1 MFPILLFVMSDEEQA
16 DKEVPMGVGAK
27 LKLGKLPKPPKAA
40 HIMGPGIILAAM
52 GIGMGEIVMWPRM
65 ALMWGPGVL
74 WLALVGFTIQ
84 YFVQKE
90 MSRWVTATGESF
102 FQATTRIGF
111 NKLFSW
117 LFFLS
122 APLIYFWPGWIG
134 IAGQVLSNA
143 LGQPFGEMSWQIFA
157 VMGVVAILILLTVS
171 PVVYDLIK
179 KVMTGAIIISS
190 TLVIIVALMVATPE
204 RVFAV
209 LKGFVSFGYW
219 VPEMSSKLFMPF
231 VVGSIAYA
239 GPSGMQQIWYTLWC
253 RDEGMGMGAYM
264 GKITGLFGR
273 EESVPEAGYTF
284 DTDDSEEMEKWR
296 GWRAYCNFDARVL
309 FYAMSIILTFFYVL
323 LQMGALSIDPNL
335 MELERTGKSLA
346 IITGMGEVF
355 NKYIGPWASTMF
367 FLVAFVQIWNT
378 GFGVYD
384 GYARGQADIIYYN
397 VPAARKI
404 HLSKWY
410 YIFLYGTLIPA
421 CVTFFIVK
429 KPLVLVTVGTWL
441 AAFAMAFYCPLLA
454 YVNNRLLPKALRPK
468 WYQTLWL
475 IIGTVFYWGMILY
488 SLSIGALPK

>member
-1 MFPILLFVMSDEEQA
+1 LDMSEKGDEGFEGV
-16 DKEVPMGVGAK
+16 EMGAGPR
-27 LKLGKLPKPPKAA
+27 LRLGKLPKPPNAR
-40 HIMGPGIILAAM
+40 HLLGPGIVLAAM
-52 GIGMGEIVMWPRM
+52 GIGMGEMVMWPRM

-102 FQATTRIGF
+102 FQATARIGY
-111 NKLFSW
+111 NKIFSW
-117 LFFLS
+117 LFFFS
-122 APLIYFWPGWIG
+122 APVIYFWPGWIG
-134 IAGQVLSNA
+134 TAGQILSSA
-143 LGQPFGEMSWQIFA
+143 LGEPFGEASWQVFA
-157 VMGVVAILILLTVS
+157 VLGVVAILILLTVS
-171 PVVYDLIK
+171 PVVYKVIE

-190 TLVIIVALMVATPE
+190 VLVILVALFVATPE
-204 RVFAV
+204 RIFAV

-219 VPEMSSKLFMPF
+219 HPEMSSRLFIPF

-253 RDEGMGMGAYM
+253 RDNGMGMGAYM
-264 GKITGLFGR
+264 GRITGLFGK
-273 EESVPEAGYTF
+273 EESIPEAGYTF
-284 DTDDSEEMEKWR
+284 DVNDPEEQEKWL
-296 GWRAYCNFDARVL
+296 GWRRYCNFDARVL

-323 LQMGALSIDPNL
+323 LQLGALSIDPTL
-335 MELERTGKSLA
+335 IELERTGKSLA

-355 NKYIGPWASTMF
+355 SRNLGPLAATTF
-367 FLVAFVQIWNT
+367 FFVAFLQIWNT

-384 GYARGQADIIYYN
+384 GYARGQADILYSN

-421 CVTFFIVK
+421 CAAFFIAK
-429 KPLVLVTVGTWL
+429 KPLVLVTMGTWL

-454 YVNNRLLPKALRPK
+454 YVNNRLLPEELRPK

-475 IIGTVFYWGMILY
+475 LIGTVFYWGMILY

>member
-1 MFPILLFVMSDEEQA
+1 MSEKEQDS
-16 DKEVPMGVGAK
+16 DKVLRLGEGPP
-27 LKLGKLPKPPKAA
+27 LKLERLPKPPKAR
-40 HIMGPGIILAAM
+40 HLLGPGIILAAM
-52 GIGMGEIVMWPRM
+52 GIGMGEMVMWPRM

-74 WLALVGFTIQ
+74 WLALIGFTIQ

-102 FQATTRIGF
+102 FQATARIGY
-111 NKLFSW
+111 NKIFSW
-117 LFFLS
+117 LFFVS
-122 APLIYFWPGWIG
+122 APIIYFWPGWIG
-134 IAGQVLSNA
+134 TAGQILSSA
-143 LGQPFGEMSWQIFA
+143 LGEPFGATSWQIFA
-157 VMGVVAILILLTVS
+157 VAGVVAILVLLTVS
-171 PVVYDLIK
+171 PVVYEVIE
-179 KVMTGAIIISS
+179 KVMTGAIIVSS
-190 TLVIIVALMVATPE
+190 VLVIIVALMVATPE
-204 RVFAV
+204 RVIAV
-209 LKGFVSFGYW
+209 IRGFVSFGYW
-219 VPEMSSKLFMPF
+219 VPEMSSKAFMPF

-253 RDEGMGMGAYM
+253 RDNGVGMGKYVGR
-264 GKITGLFGR
+264 ITGLFGK

-284 DTDDSEEMEKWR
+284 NVKDPEEMEKWQ
-296 GWRAYCNFDARVL
+296 GWRKYANFDARVL

-323 LQMGALSIDPNL
+323 LQLGALSIDPNL
-335 MELERTGKSLA
+335 IELERTGKSLA

-355 NKYIGPWASTMF
+355 YQYLGPLAATMF

-384 GYARGQADIIYYN
+384 GYARGQADILYYN
-397 VPAARKI
+397 IPAARKI

-421 CVTFFIVK
+421 CAAFFIAK
-429 KPLVLVTVGTWL
+429 QPLVLVTMGTWL

-454 YVNNRLLPKALRPK
+454 YVNNRILPKELRPK

-475 IIGTVFYWGMILY
+475 LIGTAFYWGMILY